1 MLSQTAVAGVR
12 RCCVYLLL
20 LAVVVQMSGCGD
32 GGSRRRAGSAGTEG
46 RKVLNYSIGNDLS
59 NMDPAQINDI
69 ESALVAQQVY
79 EGLVKFK
86 PDSVE
91 VEPCLAEKWE
101 PSEDGLKWTFHLRP
115 NVKFQDGSP
124 VDADAVVFSVMRQMD
139 SNHPYHVA
147 GKMRYANFLFGD
159 KSSTETE
166 LVRDVSAPDAQ
177 TVVFTLARPYT
188 PFIKNMAM
196 TPASIVCPAAA
207 RTYAKDFNTTMV
219 GTGPFA
225 LKLYRRDELVS
236 LERSPTYWGNAA
248 QLDEIRV
255 RILHDPT
262 VRLNSLRK
270 GDSDV
275 ISGVEPTAIPMLKE
289 DANVTVLSEPSMNLG
304 YIALNNQRP
313 PFDNPKVRLA
323 LCYAIDRDY
332 IVNTLFSG
340 TSVVA
345 KGIIPPGMLGYS
357 GDRAGFPYDPNKAKA
372 LLAEAGFPNG
382 FTVTFSSHD
391 RPRIYFPV
399 GIKLAERIQQDLGK
413 VGVTAKI
420 DQMEYA
426 TFLAKQKSKDYQ
438 MANSGWIS
446 DNGDPDN
453 FIYELAGREDNDC
466 NYLNPEATRIMRQAS
481 AEKDESKRAALYK
494 QAEDLLAADPP
505 FIILNHAKQTL
516 AVRKRV
522 TNFKMHPTGVTQL
535 AGVGL
540 Q

>member
-1 MLSQTAVAGVR
+1 MLAA
-12 RCCVYLLL
+12 
-20 LAVVVQMSGCGD
+20 CGD
-32 GGSRRRAGSAGTEG
+32 GGARRRGASAGADDQD
-46 RKVLNYSIGNDLS
+46 RKILNYSIGNDLA

-86 PDSVE
+86 ADSVE
-91 VEPCLAEKWE
+91 VEPALAEKWE
-101 PSEDGLKWTFHLRP
+101 ASENGLKWTFHLRP
-115 NVKFQDGSP
+115 NIRFQDGTP

-139 SNHPYHVA
+139 SNHPFHVP

-159 KSSTETE
+159 KSTTETE
-166 LVRDVSAPDAQ
+166 LVRDVAAPDPQ

-188 PFIKNMAM
+188 PFLKNMAM
-196 TPASIVCPAAA
+196 TPASVVSPTAT
-207 RTYAKDFNTTMV
+207 RTYGKDFNTTMV
-219 GTGPFA
+219 GTGPFSIRQ
-225 LKLYRRDELVS
+225 YRRDEQVTIVKN
-236 LERSPTYWGNAA
+236 PGYWGQPA
-248 QLDEIRV
+248 QLDEVRF
-255 RILHDPT
+255 RILRDPN

-275 ISGVEPTAIPMLKE
+275 ISGIEPTAIPILKE
-289 DANVTVLSEPSMNLG
+289 DSNVDVHSEPSMNLG
-304 YIALNNQRP
+304 YIALNNKRP

-340 TSVVA
+340 TSVIA

-357 GDRAGFPYDPNKAKA
+357 PDRAGYPYNPEKAKA

-413 VGVTAKI
+413 IGVTAKI
-420 DQMEYA
+420 DQMEYP
-426 TFLAKQKSKDYQ
+426 TFLARQKSKDYQ
-438 MANSGWIS
+438 MANSGWVS

-466 NYLNPEATRIMRQAS
+466 NYSNPEATRIMRQAS
-481 AEKDESKRAALYK
+481 MEKDDTKRAELYK
-494 QAEDLLAADPP
+494 KAEDLLAADPP

-516 AVRKRV
+516 GIRKRV